1 MKICLFLFCCAFGF
15 WCGRTSKLSKKSKFI
30 ILVGLLCLIVSRE
43 TFASEVYQCNTD
55 YTIYTPTTDDYQ
67 TATMPPIT
75 FYPDII
81 YTHHVNS
88 NFTCGNATYKF
99 GQDISTTHEGIET
112 NIYETKIS
120 GGNNAGQIVGY
131 TQEFKFV
138 SDSADTWE
146 STFSFDSKRGCTGT
160 VTLYGYI
167 NNSWV
172 QAESTNFTTYINYDK
187 IIPDSKINGWKYV
200 VHCTFNSNFTFL
212 RYDNMYEDGY
222 LLNTFRWTIKS
233 SQQQAEDVQNQI
245 EENTRQTN
253 SLLGTIKNGIDNII
267 TGITNLPQ
275 TILNGIHSL
284 FVPDDIQLE
293 FEDIMDTLHDDLGV
307 LALPIDFIH
316 SVCSSITDTTTT
328 VFPVHTPAFK
338 YQNKT
343 IFPAYNRDNI
353 FYFGAMP
360 VFSNVGSSSW
370 FDNLMSKV
378 GINRNMTI
386 MQCIQ
391 AIMKLII
398 FIGIIR
404 YIYNIVY
411 EYYHMD
417 FDDEVGGADL

>member
-1 MKICLFLFCCAFGF
+1 MIICLFLFYFAFGF
-15 WCGRTSKLSKKSKFI
+15 WFGRTSKQSKKSKFI
-30 ILVGLLCLIVSRE
+30 ILACFFVLIVSRE
-43 TFASEVYQCNTD
+43 TMASESYQCNTD
-55 YTIYTPTTDDYQ
+55 YTIYIPTTDDYQ
-67 TATMPPIT
+67 VCNMPPNT

-81 YTHHVNS
+81 YTHRVNT
-88 NFTCGNATYKF
+88 NFTCGNATYQF
-99 GQDISTTHEGIET
+99 GQDISTQVDGIYT

-131 TQEFKFV
+131 TQEFKFL
-138 SDSADTWE
+138 SDKSDTWE
-146 STFSFDSKRGCTGT
+146 SKFYFESKRACSGT

-172 QAESTNFTTYINYDK
+172 EVESQSFNTYISYDK
-187 IIPDSKINGWKYV
+187 IVPDSSINGWKYV
-200 VHCTFNSNFTFL
+200 VHCTLNSNFTFL
-212 RYDNMYEDGY
+212 RYDDMYADGY
-222 LLNTFRWTIKS
+222 TLNQFSWIVRS
-233 SQQQAEDVQNQI
+233 SQQQQEDTQKSI
-245 EENTRQTN
+245 EENTRNTN
-253 SLLGTIKNGIDNII
+253 TLLGTIKNGIDNII
-267 TGITNLPQ
+267 TGIANLPQ

-284 FVPDDIQLE
+284 FVPDDIQDD
-293 FEDIMDTLHDDLGV
+293 FEDIMETLHDDLGV

-316 SVCSSITDTTTT
+316 AVCSAITDTTTT

-338 YQNKT
+338 YDNKT
-343 IFPAYNRDNI
+343 IFPAYDRSNI
-353 FYFGAMP
+353 LYFGSLP
-360 VFSNVGSSSW
+360 VFGNVGASTW

-378 GINRNMTI
+378 GINRSMTI

-391 AIMKLII
+391 AFMKLII